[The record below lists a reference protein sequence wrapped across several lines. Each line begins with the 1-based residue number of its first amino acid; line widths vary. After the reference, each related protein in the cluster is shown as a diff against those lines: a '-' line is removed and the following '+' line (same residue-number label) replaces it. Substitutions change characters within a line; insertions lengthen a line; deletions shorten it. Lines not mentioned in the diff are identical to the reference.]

1 VTVVEPF
8 LFLLAVVTILGTPGP
23 TNTLLA
29 TAGAAAGV
37 RRSLLLV
44 PAELGGYLT
53 SILIVSGLLH
63 YSAWRT
69 SSITTI
75 TTITTA
81 LRVVIG
87 LYLLFL
93 AVHLWRIKLDSLKVQ
108 RPITFTNVFITTCL
122 NPKAIVLAV
131 AVIPLRYPE
140 RLVYLAAFSG
150 ILIPISLCWIWC
162 GSALARGRF
171 LSLNLLMIFRL
182 SACAVACF
190 ALVIVSG
197 AILF

>member
-1 VTVVEPF
+1 VIVVEPF
-8 LFLLAVVTILGTPGP
+8 LFVFAVVTILGTPGP
-23 TNTLLA
+23 TNTLLT

-63 YSAWRT
+63 YPAWRT
-69 SSITTI
+69 SSITA
-75 TTITTA
+75 A

-93 AVHLWRIKLDSLKVQ
+93 AVRLWRIKLDSLKVQ
-108 RPITFTNVFITTCL
+108 RPITFANVFITTCL
-122 NPKAIVLAV
+122 NPKAVVLAV

-150 ILIPISLCWIWC
+150 ILIPISLFWIWC
-162 GSALARGRF
+162 GSALARGRL

-182 SACAVACF
+182 SACAVTCF

-197 AILF
+197 VILF